1 MIPTN
6 TSCETL
12 SSRTLKSYL
21 DLQHI
26 FPLCLLQVASRL
38 NYTTKPA
45 STSAT
50 TESSDAL
57 GIMSPELGG
66 RRRRLSFQPPH
77 PGLLS
82 VKLLMA
88 VPLVGSEHV
97 SVMVSVF

>member
-26 FPLCLLQVASRL
+26 FPLCLLQVARRL

-45 STSAT
+45 NTSAT
-50 TESSDAL
+50 TESSDAI
-57 GIMSPELGG
+57 GIMSP
-66 RRRRLSFQPPH
+66 RHASSRHQPPH

-82 VKLLMA
+82 VKVLMA

>member
-1 MIPTN
+1 MIPSN
-6 TSCETL
+6 ASCETL
-12 SSRTLKSYL
+12 SSRIVKSYR

-26 FPLCLLQVASRL
+26 FPHCLLQVACYS

-45 STSAT
+45 NTSAT
-50 TESSDAL
+50 AESSDAI
-57 GIMSPELGG
+57 GIMSPCHASA
-66 RRRRLSFQPPH
+66 RHQPPH

-82 VKLLMA
+82 VKVLMA